1 MIEDV
6 LTSNSNYAGPIL
18 FRSGHCSPLTRPLR
32 QATFSNQGPLATDQ
46 WQIRRHAALLGLPF
60 VVCIRKDDLAI
71 HYSLTAN
78 HLEIVHVPRGVA
90 MAHSERQI
98 IQQNSEPGDKRHLAA
113 MRLEKIRA
121 AAIEHL
127 RSGQLLKA
135 QSCVKEAFKLDAE
148 SAESL
153 HLMAVVDAAAGRADR
168 AIDWASRAIRKD
180 PQPVYLPRWAMR
192 LRVLAALK
200 RP

>member
-1 MIEDV
+1 
-6 LTSNSNYAGPIL
+6 
-18 FRSGHCSPLTRPLR
+18 
-32 QATFSNQGPLATDQ
+32 
-46 WQIRRHAALLGLPF
+46 
-60 VVCIRKDDLAI
+60 
-71 HYSLTAN
+71 
-78 HLEIVHVPRGVA
+78 

-98 IQQNSEPGDKRHLAA
+98 IQQNSEPGDKGHLAA
-113 MRLEKIRA
+113 MRLEKFRA

-180 PQPVYLPRWAMR
+180 PQPVYLATLGNALAAAGRLEEA
-192 LRVLAALK
+192 LRVCDKAIEVKSSDAELWRQMGDALIQARRSSEALLCFRRAFELDPGHADAAYKAGHLL
-200 RP
+200 